1 MLQPFAVLALAI
13 LSAAA
18 DPEPKEEWP
27 QFRGPTG
34 QGLSASKKLPTEWS
48 DTKNVAW
55 SKEVPGSG
63 WSSPV
68 VAGGKVY
75 LTTAAEIA
83 GSEDLSLRALCFDA
97 VSGKIEWNEQVFRQ
111 DASKAPPIHTKNSHA
126 SPTPV
131 VAGGRLYVHFGH
143 QGTACLDLKGKVLW
157 RNTELRYAPV
167 HGNGGSPVLVD
178 GLLVFSTDGATVREV
193 VALSAKDGK
202 VKWRA
207 KRPGNTFKR
216 FSFSTPLVISVGG
229 KAQIVSPASD
239 VVTAHDPATGK
250 EIWRAHYRGYS
261 VIPRPVY
268 GHGMVYLSTGYDTPE
283 LLAIRADGKGDVT
296 KTHVEWRLRK
306 GAPNTP
312 SPLLVGDELYLV
324 SDHGVASCVGAKTGK
339 VHWSQRLGGRGYS
352 ASPIH
357 AAGHVYFLSEDGVG
371 TVVKAGKKYELV
383 ARNDLKERTLAS
395 YAVAGD
401 SLFLRTETRLY
412 RIK

>member
-13 LSAAA
+13 FSAAEG
-18 DPEPKEEWP
+18 PEPKEEWP

-34 QGLSASKKLPTEWS
+34 QGLAASKKLPTEWS
-48 DTKNVAW
+48 ATRNVTW
-55 SKEVPGSG
+55 SKDLPGSG

-68 VAGGKVY
+68 IAGGKVY
-75 LTTAAEIA
+75 LTAADAIG
-83 GSEDLSLRALCFDA
+83 GSADRSLRALCLGA
-97 VSGKIEWNEQVFRQ
+97 ESGKVEWNEQVFRQ
-111 DASKAPPIHTKNSHA
+111 DARKAPRIHTKNSHA
-126 SPTPV
+126 SPTPIV
-131 VAGGRLYVHFGH
+131 SGGRLYVHFGH

-178 GLLVFSTDGATVREV
+178 GLLVFSTDGAVTREV
-193 VALSAKDGK
+193 VALDAKDGT
-202 VKWRA
+202 VKWRT

-216 FSFSTPLVISVGG
+216 FSFSTPLVIAVGG
-229 KAQIVSPASD
+229 KNQIVSPGSE
-239 VVTAHDPATGK
+239 VVAAYDPASGK

-268 GHGMVYLSTGYDTPE
+268 GHGMVFVSTGYETPE

-296 KTHVEWRLRK
+296 KTHIKWRLRK

-312 SPLLVGDELYLV
+312 SPLLVGDELYLI
-324 SDHGVASCVGAKTGK
+324 SDHGLASCVDAKTGK
-339 VHWSQRLGGRGYS
+339 VHWAQRLGGGGYS

-357 AAGHVYFLSEDGVG
+357 AGGHVYFLSEDGVG
-371 TVVKAGKKYELV
+371 TVVKASKKYERV
-383 ARNDLKERTLAS
+383 ARNDLEERTLAS
-395 YAVAGD
+395 CAVAGD
-401 SLFLRTETRLY
+401 SLFIRTEKRLY